1 MSINELFHNESN
13 ESNVSNRL
21 LNGTAELTRIAS
33 IAATNIIHKMEEN
46 IEAYRDRIAQ
56 SATDSKELDAII
68 DEFKPYADI
77 EEDHPLRNL
86 SIETVESMLKS
97 QQSKRSRAKSK
108 TMTLDNYATLLTA
121 AIAEDIIRDLYN
133 KPKSAGNF
141 GNRAGIVDY
150 TPAQLEALAAD
161 QEALKREIRNVQS
174 KKSIMKSKE
183 DFDESSD
190 RWQSLLRAEVM
201 LKDLRTDANTKVVE
215 VDHTKEKI
223 AELLNGID
231 LEHLKAADAKDLLA
245 AIHEATNN

>member
-13 ESNVSNRL
+13 ESAASNRL
-21 LNGTAELTRIAS
+21 LNGTAELTRIANN
-33 IAATNIIHKMEEN
+33 AATSILRKMEEN
-46 IEAYRDRIAQ
+46 IDAYRDRIAE
-56 SATDSKELDAII
+56 SATNSKELDAII
-68 DEFKPYADI
+68 EEFKPYTNI

-86 SIETVESMLKS
+86 SVETFEGMLKS

-108 TMTLDNYATLLTA
+108 TMTLDNYVTLLTA
-121 AIAEDIIRDLYN
+121 AIAEDILRDLYN

-161 QEALKREIRNVQS
+161 QDALKREIRNVQS
-174 KKSIMKSKE
+174 KKSIMKSKD
-183 DFDESSD
+183 DFDETSD

-201 LKDLRTDANTKVVE
+201 LKDLRVDTNTKVVE

-223 AELLNGID
+223 AEMLNGID
-231 LEHLKAADAKDLLA
+231 LEHLKAADAKDILA
-245 AIHEATNN
+245 AIHEATNS